1 MRTML
6 TIRVPVQA
14 GNRAIKDGTL
24 AKTMEAMGQRLKP
37 EASYFYPVDGLRA
50 AMFVFDMKDPSE
62 IPQIAEV
69 LFQNLEAEVSFTP
82 VMNRD
87 DLQKGL
93 AASAKSGK

>member
-1 MRTML
+1 MRMML
-6 TIRVPVQA
+6 RFHIPVQA

-24 AKTMEAMGQRLKP
+24 PKTMEALSQRLHP
-37 EASYFYPVDGLRA
+37 EASYFYPIDGQRA
-50 AMFVFDMKDPSE
+50 GMFVFDMKDPSE

-69 LFQNLEAEVSFTP
+69 LFTNLEADVSFSP

>member
-37 EASYFYPVDGLRA
+37 EASYFYPIGGQRA

-69 LFQNLEAEVSFTP
+69 LFSSLEAEVTFSP
-82 VMNRD
+82 VMNQD
-87 DLQKGL
+87 DLQRGL
-93 AASAKSGK
+93 APSTKARK